1 MRKIVLGLVLG
12 LLTFSSCQDEGVIQP
27 SVEYGVYQWNLNQD
41 LLYIFGEYKLSIKQ
55 NGVLSFDGN
64 YKLENGV
71 LTFWDEFGYSI
82 SQPLEV
88 IGSGFLLENS
98 MEFVKIGEL
107 NKYLN

>member
-1 MRKIVLGLVLG
+1 MRKILLGLLVG
-12 LLTFSSCQDEGVIQP
+12 LLTFSSCNDEGVIQP

-41 LLYIFGEYKLSIKQ
+41 LLYIFGEYKLNIKQ
-55 NGVLSFDGN
+55 DGVLSFDGN

-71 LTFWDEFGYSI
+71 LTFWDDLGYSI

-88 IGSGFLLENS
+88 KGDGFLLEGS

-107 NKYLN
+107 NTYLK